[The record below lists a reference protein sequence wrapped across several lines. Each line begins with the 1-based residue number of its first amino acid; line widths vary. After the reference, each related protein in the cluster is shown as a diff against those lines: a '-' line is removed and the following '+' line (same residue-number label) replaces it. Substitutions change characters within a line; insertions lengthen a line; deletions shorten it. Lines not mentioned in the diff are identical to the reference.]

1 MGQQAGPSDP
11 RAAGATAGYPPPQGY
26 PPQGYQGFGPPPQGY
41 PPPQGQ
47 GYQAYGPPPQGYGY
61 AAPPPPGAPYGAAPY
76 GATPYGA
83 APPAPHLP
91 ARPQQAPKPP
101 QGFDRYDLEAQ
112 QAAAAAGAWADQQ
125 IRKQFVRKVF
135 SIVFLQLCVT
145 VGVACVFIFVDPV
158 RNYVR
163 PGGPG
168 QWVFIVAWVVSLV
181 FLIALMCSTS
191 LRRKHPWNILALIAF
206 TVVESVL
213 VGCICSYWDV
223 GVVLEAFA
231 VTCAAVGGLTLMAIF
246 GKFDVTRK
254 GHVLAMASGVVFMV
268 LLVTIIVG
276 FFYVNKWWYLAVS
289 VVVALLFSAYLV
301 YDIQLVMGKG
311 AVAIGPD
318 EYIFASVQ
326 IYMDVII
333 IFLQI
338 LNIMGIAQS

>member
-11 RAAGATAGYPPPQGY
+11 RAAGAPAGYPPPQGFPPQNYAAYPPPQGY
-26 PPQGYQGFGPPPQGY
+26 PPQGYQSY
-41 PPPQGQ
+41 
-47 GYQAYGPPPQGYGY
+47 APPPQGYGY

-76 GATPYGA
+76 GAMP
-83 APPAPHLP
+83 PPAHLP
-91 ARPQQAPKPP
+91 VRPHQGPAGGAPKPP
-101 QGFDRYDLEAQ
+101 PGFDRYDVEAQ

-135 SIVFLQLCVT
+135 CIVFLQLCVT
-145 VGVACVFIFVDPV
+145 VGIACVFMFVNPV

-181 FLIALMCSTS
+181 FLVTLMCSTS

-223 GVVLEAFA
+223 AVVLEAFA
-231 VTCAAVGGLTLMAIF
+231 VTCAAVAGLTLVAIF
-246 GKFDVTRK
+246 GKFDITRK
-254 GHVLAMASGVVFMV
+254 GHVLAMVSGVVFMV
-268 LLVTIIVG
+268 LLVTIIVA
-276 FFYVNKWWYLAVS
+276 FFYTSKWWYLAIS